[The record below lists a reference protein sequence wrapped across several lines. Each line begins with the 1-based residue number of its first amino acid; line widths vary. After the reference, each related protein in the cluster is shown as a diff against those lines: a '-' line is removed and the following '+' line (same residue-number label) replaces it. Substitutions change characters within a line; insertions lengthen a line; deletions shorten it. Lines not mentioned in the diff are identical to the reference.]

1 MPAPY
6 HHIVPP
12 LASRGQLAF
21 TLAEL
26 EEWGERF
33 GRAVRA
39 PLVIALSGE
48 LGAGKTT
55 LARSICRGF
64 GVTEEVT
71 SPTFALVHEYA
82 APRFPVLHVDLFRL
96 EGPSQLENIGWDEIV
111 SAHALVLIEWAERA
125 AHMLPPS
132 SVRIDLEHLAG
143 DPDRRL
149 VLAG

>member
-1 MPAPY
+1 MPAPH

-12 LASRGQLAF
+12 LASRGHLAL

-39 PLVIALSGE
+39 PLVVALSGE

-55 LARSICRGF
+55 LARAICRGF

-82 APRFPVLHVDLFRL
+82 SPTFPVLHVDLFRL
-96 EGPSQLENIGWDEIV
+96 EGTSQLENIGWDEIV

-125 AHMLPPS
+125 ADMLPPS
-132 SVRIDLEHLAG
+132 SVRIDLEHLAE

-149 VLAG
+149 LLAG